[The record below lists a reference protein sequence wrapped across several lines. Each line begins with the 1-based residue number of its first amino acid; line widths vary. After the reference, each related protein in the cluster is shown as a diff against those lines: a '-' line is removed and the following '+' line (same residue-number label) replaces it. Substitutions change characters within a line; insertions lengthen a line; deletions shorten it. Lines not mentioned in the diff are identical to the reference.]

1 MCPQISSDLKGV
13 THDRLLTDVGELE
26 QDLVLGEKNSK
37 DLINFL
43 TGGESC
49 CWQSS
54 RAANWVCIPWRSM
67 TQWCTCQVMAVAWYG
82 YQQV

>member
-1 MCPQISSDLKGV
+1 MPLSHKHTHRVPHVHACFSCVLQVSSDLKSV

-43 TGGESC
+43 TGGC
-49 CWQSS
+49 
-54 RAANWVCIPWRSM
+54 
-67 TQWCTCQVMAVAWYG
+67 
-82 YQQV
+82 

>member
-1 MCPQISSDLKGV
+1 V

-43 TGGESC
+43 TGGC
-49 CWQSS
+49 
-54 RAANWVCIPWRSM
+54 
-67 TQWCTCQVMAVAWYG
+67 
-82 YQQV
+82 